1 MPLSSANSAEL
12 TQEQVQKFLIKPLE
26 QKSVFL
32 AAGPRIFD
40 TDGNPVRIPKLN
52 SMPDPSFV
60 AQNTAI
66 PETDP
71 DFGEVTLLPSTMKGV
86 KSLTRFSNEL
96 ARQSVVALDAALRD
110 VMVRETAAKL
120 DTAFIASTVTDGT
133 EPTGLLNYPGTQ
145 QITGIAAVGIDDLH
159 DAVGLALAENVDL
172 GKLRW
177 FVTSRDFVALRK
189 LKDTSNRYQLQPD
202 PTKTGAFTLLGY
214 PVTVTNRIPQNTGV
228 GTNESA
234 IILADFSQIA
244 VARDQ
249 APTVKI
255 LDQTFGDFD
264 QMAVRVTARYDAAP
278 MNPLAVVVLRGIT
291 P

>member
-1 MPLSSANSAEL
+1 MPLSSVNSAEL
-12 TQEQVQKFLIKPLE
+12 TATQVQKFLIQPLE
-26 QKSVFL
+26 RASVFL

-40 TDGNPVRIPKLN
+40 TDGNAVRIPKLN

-60 AQNTAI
+60 AQNTLI

-71 DFGEVTLLPSTMKGV
+71 DFGEVTLLPTTMQGV

-96 ARQSVVALDAALRD
+96 ARQSVLALDAALRD
-110 VMVRETAAKL
+110 VMVRETAAVL
-120 DTAFIASTVTDGT
+120 DTAFIASTTTDGT
-133 EPTGLLNYPGTQ
+133 RPTGLLSVAGTQ
-145 QITGIAAVGIDDLH
+145 QITGAGAVTIDRLH

-172 GKLRW
+172 NKLRW

-214 PVTVTNRIPQNTGV
+214 PVTITNRIPQNTGV
-228 GTNESA
+228 GANESA

-244 VARDQ
+244 VARDI
-249 APTVKI
+249 APSVKI

-264 QMAVRVTARYDAAP
+264 QMAVRVTARYDMAP
-278 MNPLAVVVLRGIT
+278 MNAKAVVIIRGIT